1 MKDFGTVFRTY
12 ISIFYN
18 VLSIHFIHKT
28 SLMLMKKLLFF
39 VLTIALL
46 PFFATAQKDKVAPAK
61 AREMPTDTATL
72 NFLKKVAS
80 LKYQAQ
86 GDVTVADGKGTIS
99 IPKGYK
105 YLDPTQTNIVLNELW
120 GNPPRTTDGMFFPE
134 KMSPIDSATWAF
146 VVTYDEDGHVE
157 DADADKIN
165 YSELLSSMQSDI
177 EAGSAERK
185 KEGYPVVKL
194 VGWAAAPYYDKATK
208 TLHWAKELEFDE
220 EPVHTL
226 NYDVRILGRTGV
238 ISLNAVGNMANVPD
252 VKAAVP
258 SLLSAVKF
266 KEGNTYSD
274 FNPSIDKVA
283 AVGIGGLVAGKMLAK
298 AGLFAILLKYIK
310 VVILA
315 AAGAGTWLW
324 KKIKGQKE
332 EAA

>member
-1 MKDFGTVFRTY
+1 
-12 ISIFYN
+12 
-18 VLSIHFIHKT
+18 
-28 SLMLMKKLLFF
+28 MKKALLF
-39 VLTIALL
+39 VLAVA
-46 PFFATAQKDKVAPAK
+46 FFQTLAIAQKDKKAPAK
-61 AREMPTDTATL
+61 ESEMKLDTATL

-86 GDVTVADGKGTIS
+86 GEVAVASGKGTITV
-99 IPKGYK
+99 PKGYK
-105 YLDPTQTNIVLNELW
+105 YLDPTQTNMVLTELW

-134 KMSPIDSATWAF
+134 KLSPIDSATWAF

-165 YSELLSSMQSDI
+165 YSELLSSMQADI
-177 EAGSAERK
+177 AGSSDERRK
-185 KEGYPVVKL
+185 AGYPVVKL
-194 VGWAAAPYYDKATK
+194 VGWAAAPYYDKANK
-208 TLHWAKELEFDE
+208 TLHWAKELEFDG
-220 EPVHTL
+220 EPDHTL
-226 NYDVRILGRTGV
+226 NYDVRILGRAGV
-238 ISLNAVGNMANVPD
+238 ISLNAVGNMTNIPD

-266 KEGNTYSD
+266 KEGNTYTD

-298 AGLFAILLKYIK
+298 AGLFAVLLKYIK

-315 AAGAGTWLW
+315 AAGAGSWIW
-324 KKIKGQKE
+324 KKIRGKKDE